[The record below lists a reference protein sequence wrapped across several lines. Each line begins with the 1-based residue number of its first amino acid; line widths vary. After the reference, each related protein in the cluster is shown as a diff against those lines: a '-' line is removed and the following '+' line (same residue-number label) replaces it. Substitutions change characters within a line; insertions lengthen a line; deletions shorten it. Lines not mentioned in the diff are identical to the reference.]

1 MEIRSPIVAILAL
14 GILILVYLR
23 KTVPQLYSARLFF
36 GFLVVAFINVLIEI
50 IECFVFTDMTGA
62 FKSLRKTMQWL
73 YASSTLISIYSI
85 WIYAYSKITKNR
97 IVSNVLVVLTAIP
110 MFISVVTLFF
120 GKIEYGRSKT
130 GYYYNY
136 GPMITLCYVIGLTY
150 IIVTIISV
158 FIQRSRLRRED
169 FFALEGALILWVF
182 LGLLQSLKKGVQVS
196 SIAMMLMGLILF
208 LVIENPKELYEKS
221 IINVKTKDAFTLLLL
236 ELFGLKRNFYII
248 SVIFTGKTNVLSASD
263 TKELRAVQKTIA
275 DYGRVRLGTSAYLTD
290 WNTLSFIVKKTDRIE
305 EFMDFINNYDGGGG
319 NYKLTFSILE
329 IPKYSQKADETL
341 QILSYV
347 SCEYINT
354 QSSPNLVITE
364 AVVDKMLYR
373 NTIEDVVR
381 KAVKE
386 KAFEVYYQPILK
398 VEDGSFSSAEALVR
412 LRRTNS
418 ENYISP
424 EDFIPIAE
432 KCGLILEID
441 DLVFEKV
448 CSFIAE
454 NNLSSYGIK
463 AIEVNLSGN
472 EVVDFQAYD
481 RLIRKMEKYHIPP
494 NFINFEI
501 TETAYINND
510 EAFKE
515 NVRKLKEKGS
525 TFSMDDFGSG
535 YSNLLEILKM
545 DYRIVKMDKEFIW
558 NCLDKNKPEN
568 MKMLKYTVK
577 FLKDYGLHILAE
589 GVETLEQAEILI
601 ENGVEYLQGFYYSRP
616 IPEKE
621 YIKFLTDLKGEK
633 R

>member
-1 MEIRSPIVAILAL
+1 MEIRSPIVAILVL

-50 IECFVFTDMTGA
+50 IECFVFTDRIGT
-62 FKSLRKTMQWL
+62 FKSLRKTAQWL
-73 YASSTLISIYSI
+73 YASSTLAAIYSI
-85 WIYAYSKITKNR
+85 WIYAYSKITKSR
-97 IVSNVLVVLTAIP
+97 IVSNLMVVLTALP
-110 MFISVVTLFF
+110 MVIGVVTLLF
-120 GKIEYGRSKT
+120 GKIEYGRSSA

-136 GPMITLCYVIGLTY
+136 GPMITLCYVIGLSY
-150 IIVTIISV
+150 IIVTMICV
-158 FIQRSRLRRED
+158 LVHRSRLKKED
-169 FFALEGALILWVF
+169 FLALEGALILWIF
-182 LGLLQSLKKGVQVS
+182 LGLLQSIKKGVQVS

-221 IINVKTKDAFTLLLL
+221 LINVKTKDAFTLLLL
-236 ELFGLKRNFYII
+236 ELFGLKRSFYII
-248 SVIFTGKTNVLSASD
+248 SVIFTGKTNVLSGSD
-263 TKELRAVQKTIA
+263 TKELRAVQKIIA
-275 DYGRVRLGTSAYLTD
+275 DQGKVRLGTSAYLTD
-290 WNTLSFIVKKTDRIE
+290 WNTLSFIVQKKDRIE
-305 EFMDFINNYDGGGG
+305 EFMDFINNYDDGGG
-319 NYKLTFSILE
+319 NHKLTLSILE
-329 IPKYSQKADETL
+329 IPKYSKKADETL

-386 KAFEVYYQPILK
+386 KAFEVYYQPILR

-412 LRRTNS
+412 LKRDNS

-463 AIEVNLSGN
+463 NIEVNLSGN

-494 NFINFEI
+494 AFINFEI

-515 NVRKLKEKGS
+515 NVRKLKDRGS

-545 DYRIVKMDKEFIW
+545 DYMIVKMDKEFIW

-577 FLKDYGLHILAE
+577 FLKEYGLHILAE

-601 ENGVEYLQGFYYSRP
+601 ENGIEYLQGFYYSRP
-616 IPEKE
+616 IPEDE